1 MLLIERGRSEEA
13 LASLPAE
20 VQEPLLFVVRA
31 LAQLELG
38 RFDDARKSIDTLSA
52 PFVFEGL
59 TEYLK
64 HRVRLLQVSLALAT
78 QDVATLSLALTW
90 LEPTDEPLLRASVL
104 STLGRGAEAV
114 AFLREQPET
123 AWMSRI
129 ELAQREGR
137 WADALALIEPH
148 ERNTPSDRAFEL
160 SLRRAY
166 TDVMLKQ
173 PEACARLEALRATGK
188 HRFALFPDERKR
200 LDAAVKPHCR

>member
-1 MLLIERGRSEEA
+1 M
-13 LASLPAE
+13 
-20 VQEPLLFVVRA
+20 
-31 LAQLELG
+31 
-38 RFDDARKSIDTLSA
+38 
-52 PFVFEGL
+52 
-59 TEYLK
+59 
-64 HRVRLLQVSLALAT
+64 RLLQVSLALAT

-104 STLGRGAEAV
+104 STLGRDAEAV
-114 AFLREQPET
+114 AFLRKQPET
-123 AWMSRI
+123 VWMSRI

-148 ERNTPSDRAFEL
+148 EKNTPSDRAVEL

-173 PEACARLEALRATGK
+173 PEACARLEALRTTGK

-200 LDAAVKPHCR
+200 LDAAVKPYCR